1 MLTVGIKSDGTVSG
15 VSIGSHEETAGLGA
29 KATEPEFYEQFAGKP
44 ADGSLSV
51 IKNGTAGESEILAI
65 SGATIT
71 SKGITDAVNTAVGCY
86 DKYVKG

>member
-1 MLTVGIKSDGTVSG
+1 MPPPKNDGTVSG

-29 KATEPEFYEQFAGKP
+29 KAAEPEFYEQFAGKP